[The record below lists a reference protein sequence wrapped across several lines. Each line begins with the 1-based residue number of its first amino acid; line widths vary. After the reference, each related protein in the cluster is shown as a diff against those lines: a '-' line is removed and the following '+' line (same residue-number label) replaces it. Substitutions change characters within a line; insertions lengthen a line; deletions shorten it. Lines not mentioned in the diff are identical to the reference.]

1 MPKSPKKQP
10 RDSHQIMAAVGYE
23 GLQPFLDT
31 FAQDHPEVEK
41 NVFIAMRFR
50 DGKQFTEI
58 HQSVKTGLGKYGL
71 RGLRAD
77 DKVYPLD
84 GDLWSNVCVYMLA
97 CKYAV
102 CIFEEI
108 DEREF
113 NPNVPLEYGFLRALN
128 RQVLLLKD
136 RRMPRLPT
144 DMTGKVY
151 RPFDSY
157 DISSTIQRQV
167 GEWVERDL
175 GLRPVSDQPEILTL
189 IQKLTSK
196 TVLILG
202 RFTPERKAVLEAMR
216 DELQKH
222 GYTPV
227 LLDFPKPEN
236 RDLAETISTIA
247 HLSKFVI
254 ADLTDAKSVF
264 QELMFIVPNLPYV
277 PVQPLLLDSQPEYS
291 MFENLRRYPWFLP
304 ILSYHDQ
311 HELLANISNRIIA
324 PAEAYIARTSKA

>member
-1 MPKSPKKQP
+1 MPKSPTKRP
-10 RDSHQIMAAVGYE
+10 RGSHRIAAAVGYE

-58 HQSVKTGLGKYGL
+58 HQSVKTSLAKYGL
-71 RGLRAD
+71 FGLRAD

-102 CIFEEI
+102 CVFEEI

-113 NPNVPLEYGFLRALN
+113 NPNVPLEFGFMRALN

-136 RRMPRLPT
+136 QRMPLLPT

-157 DISSTIQRQV
+157 DISETTQRQV
-167 GEWVERDL
+167 GEWAERDL
-175 GLRPVSDQPEILTL
+175 GFRPVAAKVPLAAGVSVGSLWPAERSLEGLKRRLDRMSETNARILKAIAGAGEYGLYADRLSTASGVPREKL
-189 IQKLTSK
+189 IFRGKEMESQG
-196 TVLILG
+196 LIEML
-202 RFTPERKAVLEAMR
+202 
-216 DELQKH
+216 
-222 GYTPV
+222 
-227 LLDFPKPEN
+227 N
-236 RDLAETISTIA
+236 
-247 HLSKFVI
+247 
-254 ADLTDAKSVF
+254 LTDINFRLHEDVKNLLGDKAS
-264 QELMFIVPNLPYV
+264 QFI
-277 PVQPLLLDSQPEYS
+277 
-291 MFENLRRYPWFLP
+291 
-304 ILSYHDQ
+304 
-311 HELLANISNRIIA
+311 A
-324 PAEAYIARTSKA
+324 AYIKAI